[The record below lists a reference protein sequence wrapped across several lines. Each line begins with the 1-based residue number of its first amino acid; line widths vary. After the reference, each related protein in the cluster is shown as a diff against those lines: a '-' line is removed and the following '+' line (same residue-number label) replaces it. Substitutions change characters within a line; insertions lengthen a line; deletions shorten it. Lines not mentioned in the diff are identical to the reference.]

1 MTHWLVECQLLNVVI
16 LYVCMYLA
24 EICIDLKVRNPTVI
38 LCKWQEFFSL
48 CATCLTS
55 PMEYLKVQTL

>member
-38 LCKWQEFFSL
+38 L
-48 CATCLTS
+48 
-55 PMEYLKVQTL
+55 